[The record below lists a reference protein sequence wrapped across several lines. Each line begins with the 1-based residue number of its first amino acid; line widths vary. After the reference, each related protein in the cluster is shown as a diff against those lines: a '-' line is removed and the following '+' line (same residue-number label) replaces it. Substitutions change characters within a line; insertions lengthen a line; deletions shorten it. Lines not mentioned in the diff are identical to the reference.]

1 MNMLT
6 PLGTSATERRRRSER
21 RQTERLDARGAAIAV
36 ARGDGT
42 ASALCGDI
50 SGHGV
55 RLSLDRPMAVGETV
69 ALRFGPDLDLVGR
82 VAWVK
87 GAECGIAFERAV
99 DGPVGLPAVRRDRR
113 RAQLVSLRHN
123 RRFREGLSVTVVL
136 PDSEHKA
143 VLRWTEDDFVEISI
157 LP

>member
-6 PLGTSATERRRRSER
+6 PLGSGAVERRRRSER
-21 RQTERLDARGAAIAV
+21 RQAERLDARGAAISV
-36 ARGDGT
+36 AGAG
-42 ASALCGDI
+42 AALCGDI

-55 RLSLDRPMAVGETV
+55 RLSLDRPMAVGESVT
-69 ALRFGPDLDLVGR
+69 LRFGPELDLTGR

-87 GAECGIAFERAV
+87 GAECGIAFEQPV
-99 DGPVGLPAVRRDRR
+99 DGPVGLSAVRSDRR
-113 RAQLVSLRHN
+113 RARLVTLRQN
-123 RRFREGLSVTVVL
+123 RRFQEGLNVTVVL

-143 VLRWTEDDFVEISI
+143 VLRWTEDDFVELSI